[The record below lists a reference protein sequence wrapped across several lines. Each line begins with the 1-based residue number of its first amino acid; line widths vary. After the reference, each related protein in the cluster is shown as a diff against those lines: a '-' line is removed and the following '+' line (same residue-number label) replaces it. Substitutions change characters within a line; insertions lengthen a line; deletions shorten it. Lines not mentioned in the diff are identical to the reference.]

1 MQRPD
6 SRQDSRRSIASVTAA
21 LWTSAMPWRVALFAA
36 LCSSVLAVLYPPGG
50 PSNVVA
56 PPSLPP
62 SSYSPAAVPAPPG
75 RPGEARFGDVVA
87 DQFRFAGYSLPLPE
101 GKWRV
106 VASLPSA

>member
-1 MQRPD
+1 M
-6 SRQDSRRSIASVTAA
+6 
-21 LWTSAMPWRVALFAA
+21 
-36 LCSSVLAVLYPPGG
+36 LAVLYPPGG

-106 VASLPSA
+106 VASLPSNEVTSEAAHVNTVLGTKDGEEVAHCGEV